1 MKCSRAAAFSA
12 WVGVVV
18 NDILG
23 EMLEVLRLVGI
34 IEVLSG
40 RSMVARSM

>member
-12 WVGVVV
+12 WVGVV
-18 NDILG
+18 NDIVGEVVVLLMLG
-23 EMLEVLRLVGI
+23 D

-40 RSMVARSM
+40 RSMLAKRM